1 MSTNKPPKKKVVV
14 TTKPKSTGKAKPTT
28 KATASGKKTKA
39 KSTVR
44 SKRNTSGKSAAQT
57 RHGAELIF
65 NRQQIMI
72 MLGGLAL
79 IIIGLAF
86 MSGGSM
92 PDPNTWDES
101 IIYSGRR
108 LTLAPILI
116 LLGLGVE
123 IYAIFK
129 K

>member
-14 TTKPKSTGKAKPTT
+14 TAKPKSKAKVNPST
-28 KATASGKKTKA
+28 KATASSKTKA

-44 SKRNTSGKSAAQT
+44 SKRTAGSKSATQS

-72 MLGGLAL
+72 MLGGLVL

-101 IIYSGRR
+101 VIYSGRR